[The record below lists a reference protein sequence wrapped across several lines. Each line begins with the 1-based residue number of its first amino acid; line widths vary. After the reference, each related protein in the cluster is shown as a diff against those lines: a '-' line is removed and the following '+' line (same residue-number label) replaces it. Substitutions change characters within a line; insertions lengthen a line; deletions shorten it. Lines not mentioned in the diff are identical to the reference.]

1 MSVSQTHIGSTKQVV
16 ALPFAAHD
24 ITDASFTLNAYPPG
38 TNAVAMPDYT
48 MPYSGSILGW
58 SGALTEALTDGTLQ
72 GTPTINGV
80 ACTTLTNRVLTI
92 ETPQYQYCVH
102 EGRKS
107 GYTFV
112 AGNRVGLVMNKDLAG
127 GTVAPTT
134 ADGAF
139 TLIVLLEGV
148 QY

>member
-16 ALPFAAHD
+16 SLHFAAID

-38 TNAVAMPDYT
+38 TQSVAMLDYT
-48 MPYSGSILGW
+48 MPYRGSILGF
-58 SGALTEALTDGTLQ
+58 SAALSEAMTDGTLQ

-80 ACTTLTNRVLTI
+80 ACTTWTGADLTI
-92 ETPQYQYCVH
+92 ETPQYRYKTQ
-102 EGRKS
+102 EGRKT
-107 GYTFV
+107 GYTFE
-112 AGNRVGLVMNKDLAG
+112 AGARLGLVMHKDITG

-134 ADGAF
+134 ADMNA

-148 QY
+148 EY